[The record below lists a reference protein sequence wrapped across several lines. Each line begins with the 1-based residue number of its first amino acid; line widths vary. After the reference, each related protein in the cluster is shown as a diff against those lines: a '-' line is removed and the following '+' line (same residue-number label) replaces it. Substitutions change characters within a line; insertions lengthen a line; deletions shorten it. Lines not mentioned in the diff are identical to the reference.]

1 MAKYVT
7 KQREKLLACLTEQA
21 DKQITARQIAEILT
35 ADKISISAVYRNL
48 AALEEEG
55 ILKRIVREGTREVY
69 YQFIDTEECR
79 NSLHLSCKI
88 CGKII
93 HMKLEDTEQLIL
105 NTLKNTGFQIDKSES
120 TLYGVCKDCRKQK
133 IMTDTCNITTKKRIL
148 AIFVIVVILFEI
160 FYSSFYVA
168 TQATH
173 DCVGENCKICHQ
185 INIFRNTAKSPPTAV
200 FTEIFCAVSLFF
212 LWKWILPPIDCFQ
225 NSTLVSLKVKLSN

>member
-7 KQREKLLACLTEQA
+7 KQREKLLACLTKQA

-93 HMKLEDTEQLIL
+93 HMKLEEKIV
-105 NTLKNTGFQIDKSES
+105 KS
-120 TLYGVCKDCRKQK
+120 
-133 IMTDTCNITTKKRIL
+133 
-148 AIFVIVVILFEI
+148 VIKSISFEI
-160 FYSSFYVA
+160 QQNLLPLLFLRKYFVRYLYFFY
-168 TQATH
+168 
-173 DCVGENCKICHQ
+173 GNG
-185 INIFRNTAKSPPTAV
+185 
-200 FTEIFCAVSLFF
+200 FF
-212 LWKWILPPIDCFQ
+212 LPLTVSKIL
-225 NSTLVSLKVKLSN
+225 L